1 MILILLAGKQIIN
14 DLSGVYKK
22 RREKLV
28 KNVKRS
34 VKAFK
39 FRYQVCTTEKLLR
52 QQQEA
57 IDLKRREL
65 ELKIKETIVGSTEIS
80 PPGGNKDSRSKVDK
94 VMHMD

>member
-14 DLSGVYKK
+14 DLSGVYEK

-34 VKAFK
+34 VKAYK

-57 IDLKRREL
+57 IDLKQREL
-65 ELKIKETIVGSTEIS
+65 ELKIEETTVGITEIL
-80 PPGGNKDSRSKVDK
+80 PPGGNEDSRSEVDK
-94 VMHMD
+94 VIHVD